1 MQLLCVMLSDEC
13 QLSLLSK
20 LMSTIVNKAAKTTR
34 AANMDAKRYE
44 VCQSQLLTSS
54 GAREPFCNRGPRS
67 KNQVLSCNMRHWL
80 SPRPLNSCWLLMQ
93 WGE

>member
-44 VCQSQLLTSS
+44 VCQPQLLTSS
-54 GAREPFCNRGPRS
+54 GAREPFCNGGPPRS
-67 KNQVLSCNMRHWL
+67 KIKFYHVTWDIDCHPVPWIRAD
-80 SPRPLNSCWLLMQ
+80 C
-93 WGE
+93 